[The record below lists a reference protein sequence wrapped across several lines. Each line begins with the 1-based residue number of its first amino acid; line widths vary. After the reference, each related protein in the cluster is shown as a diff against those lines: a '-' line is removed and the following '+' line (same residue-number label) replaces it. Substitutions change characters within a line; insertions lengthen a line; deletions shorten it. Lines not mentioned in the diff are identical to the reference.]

1 MSLTAARGPL
11 GADPAGWFS
20 PPLPEAVV
28 FVEPHPRRVQ
38 ARLDG
43 QIVIDTEQALLVHRV
58 GRPLSY
64 AFPEEVVGD
73 LPNAPE
79 PEAPGF
85 VTVPWEAVD
94 MWLEEG
100 RELVHYPPNPYHRV
114 DYRPTK
120 RRLCV
125 EVAGTTLVDTDDTV
139 ICFETAVSTKLYV
152 DPALVRTDLLR
163 RSQTTTYCNY
173 KGWSTYYDAVIGDTV
188 VEDVAWSY
196 DDPLPESQ
204 AIAGLLSFEP
214 TRVPLEAELPVGAT
228 IPVECATECA
238 VPVRPAG

>member
-73 LPNAPE
+73 LPNAPVA
-79 PEAPGF
+79 EAPGF
-85 VTVPWEAVD
+85 VTVPWDAID
-94 MWLEEG
+94 TWLEEG

-114 DYRPTK
+114 DYRPTT
-120 RRLCV
+120 RRLRV
-125 EVAGTTLVDTDDTV
+125 EVAGTTLVDTDDTIIV
-139 ICFETAVSTKLYV
+139 FETALSTKLYV
-152 DPALVRTDLLR
+152 APDRVRTDLLR
-163 RSQTTTYCNY
+163 RSDSTSWCNY
-173 KGWSTYYDAVIGDTV
+173 KGEATWWTVVVGDHV

-196 DDPLPESQ
+196 EDPLDESI
-204 AIAGLLSFEP
+204 AIRGHLSFDPE
-214 TRVPLEAELPVGAT
+214 RADVHAELPVGSVAAD
-228 IPVECATECA
+228 CGGDGA
-238 VPVRPAG
+238 VPSS